1 MLAYKKLLRINL
13 SVTHFGVL
21 ENKFE
26 EANMSDIKVP
36 VDYNQV
42 IPLTRSHSLSLICI
56 H

>member
-1 MLAYKKLLRINL
+1 MTLDVETCISSSSSISA
-13 SVTHFGVL
+13 L
-21 ENKFE
+21 ENTFE